1 MALMIPGRS
10 VQLEAILRE
19 PETQTPR
26 ASAVLCHPHPVYGG
40 TMNNRVVYRAAK
52 AVREAGLVALRFNFR
67 GVGASTGS
75 FDQGEG
81 EKDDVV
87 AAIDHLEKNYPS
99 LPMAL
104 VGFSFGARVGLQVG
118 YRDSRIEA
126 MVGLGVPLGLHDFDY
141 LAENHKPTL
150 YIVGALDQYCPREKM
165 DSLARRFPTTSKL
178 IWIEGADHFFN
189 PGIEQVQALITEFF
203 RGLPFSR
210 SSE

>member
-1 MALMIPGRS
+1 MTLMIPGRS

-19 PETQTPR
+19 PENQSPR

-40 TMNNRVVYRAAK
+40 TMDNRVVYRAAK
-52 AVREAGLVALRFNFR
+52 AVREAGLAALRFNFR

-87 AAIDHLEKNYPS
+87 AAIDHLAEKYPS
-99 LPMAL
+99 LPVVL
-104 VGFSFGARVGLQVG
+104 VGFSFGARVGLEVG
-118 YRDSRIEA
+118 CRDTRIEA
-126 MVGLGVPLGLHDFDY
+126 MVGLGLPLGLHDFDY
-141 LAENHKPTL
+141 LAENPKPTV

-165 DSLARRFPTTSKL
+165 DSLARRFPPTSRL
-178 IWIEGADHFFN
+178 IWIEEADHFFN

-203 RGLPFSR
+203 RGLRFSR
-210 SSE
+210 NSE